1 MKMICPNCGKE
12 YNEKMTC
19 CISCGAELVPNEH
32 DTEQVCFE
40 SILPEAVPE
49 EDVPAEVGFVR
60 ELEGHSEHPPEPAET
75 VEIPVPVRSV
85 RSAKDAKKKSSAAA
99 AARGIGSLAAAMAM
113 FALIILTAASL
124 SVRLIT
130 DSDKISQFTSR
141 LDVMSLPA
149 AHTVM
154 LTAYDYE
161 ISPDATIQ
169 EAIFIMSDGTGLTR
183 EDIRKIYESSTVQ
196 NFLSDQLSGYAEFI
210 REGELP
216 EKLTSEKLKEVF
228 SENISLISEAIG
240 KPLTQHDIELA
251 FAELDRTEPVLEAI
265 APARLE
271 NIVGEATLTLLR
283 LVSSLPVIIGEGAAA
298 AAMLV
303 ILWAINRKPGK
314 ILGWGGAAVF
324 AGGAAVLIIVFLF
337 SVQVFFAG
345 MDRLFKSVAKCAAE
359 VIAPDIYRFGGTLAI
374 LGAVMLLWALTL
386 KNAKRRDS
394 TN

>member
-1 MKMICPNCGKE
+1 MICPNCGKE

-19 CISCGAELVPNEH
+19 CISCGAELVPHEH
-32 DTEQVCFE
+32 NTEQVCFE
-40 SILPEAVPE
+40 PIIPEAIPE
-49 EDVPAEVGFVR
+49 DSDIPAVSGFVR
-60 ELEGHSEHPPEPAET
+60 ELERRSERPPQPEENI
-75 VEIPVPVRSV
+75 EIPVPV
-85 RSAKDAKKKSSAAA
+85 KKKSSAAA
-99 AARGIGSLAAAMAM
+99 AARGIGSFAAAMAM

-124 SVRLIT
+124 TIRLIT
-130 DSDKISQFTSR
+130 DSEKISRFTSR

-149 AHTVM
+149 AQTVM

-228 SENISLISEAIG
+228 SENISLISDAIG

-265 APARLE
+265 APSRLE
-271 NIVGEATLTLLR
+271 NVVGEATLTLLR

-298 AAMLV
+298 AAMLAV
-303 ILWAINRKPGK
+303 LWAINRKPGK

-324 AGGAAVLIIVFLF
+324 AGGSAVLIIAFLF

-345 MDRLFKSVAKCAAE
+345 MDRLFKSIAKCAAE
-359 VIAPDIYRFGGTLAI
+359 VIAPDIYRFGGALAI

>member
-19 CISCGAELVPNEH
+19 CISCGAELVPHEH
-32 DTEQVCFE
+32 NTEQVCFE
-40 SILPEAVPE
+40 PIIPEAIPE
-49 EDVPAEVGFVR
+49 DSDIPAVSGFVR
-60 ELEGHSEHPPEPAET
+60 ELERRSERPPQPEENI
-75 VEIPVPVRSV
+75 EIPVPV
-85 RSAKDAKKKSSAAA
+85 KKKSSAAA
-99 AARGIGSLAAAMAM
+99 AARGIGSFAAAMAM

-124 SVRLIT
+124 TIRLIT
-130 DSDKISQFTSR
+130 DSEKISRFTSR

-149 AHTVM
+149 AQTVM

-228 SENISLISEAIG
+228 SENISLISDAIG
-240 KPLTQHDIELA
+240 KPLTQHDIELT

-265 APARLE
+265 APSRLE
-271 NIVGEATLTLLR
+271 NVVGEATLTLLR

-298 AAMLV
+298 AAMLAV
-303 ILWAINRKPGK
+303 LWAINRKPGK

-324 AGGAAVLIIVFLF
+324 AGGSAVLIIAFLF

-345 MDRLFKSVAKCAAE
+345 MDRLFKSIAKCAAE

>member
-1 MKMICPNCGKE
+1 MICPNCGKE

-19 CISCGAELVPNEH
+19 CISCGAELVPREH
-32 DTEQVCFE
+32 DSEQICFDPV
-40 SILPEAVPE
+40 LPEAVPE
-49 EDVPAEVGFVR
+49 EKDIPAAVGFVR

-85 RSAKDAKKKSSAAA
+85 KKKSSAAA
-99 AARGIGSLAAAMAM
+99 AARGIGSFAAAMAM
-113 FALIILTAASL
+113 FALIIMTAASL
-124 SVRLIT
+124 AVRLIT
-130 DSDKISQFTSR
+130 DSEKISRFTSQ

-149 AHTVM
+149 VRTVM
-154 LTAYDYE
+154 LTAHDYE
-161 ISPDATIQ
+161 ISADATVQ
-169 EAIFIMSDGTGLTR
+169 EAIFIMSSGTGLTR

-196 NFLSDQLSGYAEFI
+196 TFLSEQLSGYAEFI

-228 SENISLISEAIG
+228 SENISLISDAIG

-265 APARLE
+265 APSKLE

-303 ILWAINRKPGK
+303 VLWAINRKPGK

-324 AGGAAVLIIVFLF
+324 AGGFAVLITVFLF
-337 SVQVFFAG
+337 SAQVFFSG
-345 MDRLFKSVAKCAAE
+345 MDRLVKSVAKCAAD
-359 VIAPDIYRFGGTLAI
+359 VIAPDIYRFGGTLAV

>member
-19 CISCGAELVPNEH
+19 CISCGAELVPHEH

-40 SILPEAVPE
+40 AIIPEAVPE
-49 EDVPAEVGFVR
+49 EVDLPAAVGFVR
-60 ELEGHSEHPPEPAET
+60 ELEGHSEHPPEPEET
-75 VEIPVPVRSV
+75 VEIPVPVKSV
-85 RSAKDAKKKSSAAA
+85 NKKSSAAA
-99 AARGIGSLAAAMAM
+99 AARGIGSFAAAMAM

-124 SVRLIT
+124 AIRLIT
-130 DSDKISQFTSR
+130 DSEKISQFTSR

-149 AHTVM
+149 AQTVM

-169 EAIFIMSDGTGLTR
+169 EAIFIMSTGTGLTR
-183 EDIRKIYESSTVQ
+183 DDIREIYESSTVQ
-196 NFLSDQLSGYAEFI
+196 NFLSKQLSGYAEFI

-228 SENISLISEAIG
+228 SENISLISDAIG

-265 APARLE
+265 APSRLE
-271 NIVGEATLTLLR
+271 NVVGETTLTMLR
-283 LVSSLPVIIGEGAAA
+283 LISSLPVIIGEGAAA

-303 ILWAINRKPGK
+303 VLWAINRKAGK

-324 AGGAAVLIIVFLF
+324 AGGAAVLITVFLF
-337 SVQVFFAG
+337 SVQVFFSG
-345 MDRLFKSVAKCAAE
+345 MDRLVKSVAKCAAE

-374 LGAVMLLWALTL
+374 LGAVMLLWAFTL
-386 KNAKRRDS
+386 KNARRRDS
-394 TN
+394 N

>member
-1 MKMICPNCGKE
+1 MKMICPKCGKE

-19 CISCGAELVPNEH
+19 CISCGTELVPHVHE
-32 DTEQVCFE
+32 TEQVCFE
-40 SILPEAVPE
+40 PIIPEAVAE
-49 EDVPAEVGFVR
+49 ENDIPAALGFVR
-60 ELEGHSEHPPEPAET
+60 GLKGHSEHPPEPVKT
-75 VEIPVPVRSV
+75 IEIPIPV
-85 RSAKDAKKKSSAAA
+85 KKRDSAAA
-99 AARGIGSLAAAMAM
+99 AARGIGSFAAAVAM

-124 SVRLIT
+124 TIRLIT
-130 DSDKISQFTSR
+130 DNEKISRFTSR

-149 AHTVM
+149 AQTVM

-169 EAIFIMSDGTGLTR
+169 EAIFIMSNGTGLTR

-196 NFLSDQLSGYAEFI
+196 NFLCEQLSGYAEFI
-210 REGELP
+210 REGKPP

-228 SENISLISEAIG
+228 SENISLISDAIG

-265 APARLE
+265 APSRLE
-271 NIVGEATLTLLR
+271 NVVGEATLTLLR
-283 LVSSLPVIIGEGAAA
+283 LVSSMPVIIGEGAAA
-298 AAMLV
+298 AAMLAV
-303 ILWAINRKPGK
+303 LWAINRKPGK

-324 AGGAAVLIIVFLF
+324 AGGFTVLITAFLF
-337 SVQVFFAG
+337 SVQVFFSG
-345 MDRLFKSVAKCAAE
+345 MDRLVKSIAKCAAD

-386 KNAKRRDS
+386 KNAKRRD
-394 TN
+394 NAN